1 MLYNKY
7 DDEYTDDDF
16 TENQDPDDDNW
27 DIYADDNI
35 PEKIEWLEEVDNDD
49 LEEYSFEDDFDD
61 MEFDDDWKISLNN
74 QPSGR
79 NSA

>member
-61 MEFDDDWKISLNN
+61 MELDDD
-74 QPSGR
+74 
-79 NSA
+79 

>member
-7 DDEYTDDDF
+7 DDDEYMDNDY

-27 DIYADDNI
+27 DIYADDEI

-61 MEFDDDWKISLNN
+61 MEFDDD
-74 QPSGR
+74 
-79 NSA
+79 